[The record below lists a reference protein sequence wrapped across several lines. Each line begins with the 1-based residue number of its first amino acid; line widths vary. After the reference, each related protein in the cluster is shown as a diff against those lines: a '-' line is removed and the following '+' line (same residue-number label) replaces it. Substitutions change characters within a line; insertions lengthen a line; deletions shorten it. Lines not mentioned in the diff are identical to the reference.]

1 MSRKFRF
8 SGAAIAATLFG
19 TVLAIGSSNFSA
31 QASPLIYAP
40 CGGGTT
46 INCYEVEIDG
56 APAPALLHVVI
67 ARGDSA
73 QNPEYEVHL
82 YDKTGVAGNNDFSSW
97 DDLPGDQRGN
107 GGGRRDLSRILT
119 ANSNI
124 HISLIVTTPKIP
136 QFSMVHGADTMIT
149 YTRQGTEVVIDITGH
164 PAILALPDPSEK
176 RVWNDPS
183 TDYINKCGHIDVRD
197 VVCEVNQATTEAL
210 TFFGRFRAYSTGQ
223 EAEQIEGL
231 WISTNATFYQF
242 PQMPEPERIVIPT
255 GAPHLR
261 VDGSQHYGLTRAYLP
276 VALLEQWRI
285 PFTEEDIAAYLSVK
299 KIEDDVETILA
310 PTITLDDGGALVE
323 LPQITFSAPTIELSR
338 NEAAFTAVT
347 PSRVMDTRDGTG
359 AVAVGKVG
367 NGKDDAGTVLAFDVL
382 GKGGLP
388 TTANS
393 IGAVSLNV
401 TAANTSVGSEGGW
414 VAVYP
419 CGTTPKVSNLNFI
432 SGQITPNAVITPI
445 STDGKVC
452 FKVYGKTD
460 LIADINGY
468 FAPNAGFT
476 TVTPSRVMDTRDG
489 TGAVAVGK
497 VGNGKDDAGTVLAF
511 DVLGKGGL
519 PTTANSIGAVSLNV
533 TAANTSVGSEG
544 GWVAVYP
551 CGTTPKVSNLNFIS
565 GQITPNAVITPIS
578 TDGKVCFKVYGKTD
592 LIADI
597 NGYFPA

>member
-19 TVLAIGSSNFSA
+19 SMLAVASSNFVA
-31 QASPLIYAP
+31 QAAPLIYAP
-40 CGGGTT
+40 CIGATT
-46 INCYEVEIDG
+46 VNCFEIEIDG
-56 APAPALLHVVI
+56 APIPADLHTVI
-67 ARGDSA
+67 ARGDSPE
-73 QNPEYEVHL
+73 NPEYEIHL
-82 YDKTGVAGNNDFSSW
+82 YDKTGVTGTNDFASW
-97 DDLPGDQRGN
+97 DDLPGDQRGF
-107 GGGRRDLSRILT
+107 GGALRDLSSILT
-119 ANSNI
+119 PESNI

-136 QFSMVHGADTMIT
+136 QFSMFHGADVMVT

-183 TDYINKCGHIDVRD
+183 TDYTNTCGHIGVRD
-197 VVCEVNQATTEAL
+197 VVCNINQATTEAL
-210 TFFGRFRAYSTGQ
+210 AFFGRFRAYSTGQ

-242 PQMPEPERIVIPT
+242 PQMPEPEKIVIPT

-276 VALLEQWRI
+276 VALLEEWRI

-338 NEAAFTAVT
+338 NEAAFTALT

-445 STDGKVC
+445 S
-452 FKVYGKTD
+452 
-460 LIADINGY
+460 N
-468 FAPNAGFT
+468 
-476 TVTPSRVMDTRDG
+476 
-489 TGAVAVGK
+489 
-497 VGNGKDDAGTVLAF
+497 
-511 DVLGKGGL
+511 
-519 PTTANSIGAVSLNV
+519 
-533 TAANTSVGSEG
+533 
-544 GWVAVYP
+544 
-551 CGTTPKVSNLNFIS
+551 
-565 GQITPNAVITPIS
+565 
-578 TDGKVCFKVYGKTD
+578 DGKVCFKVYGKTD